1 MTLTSTCAIYGVLN
15 AHASI
20 SDADTPAES
29 PPVGPDLRTPQG
41 EAVLPPYRWT
51 VQVFADMFGTTPRA
65 LRFYESKGLLAPARE
80 SAGRVYGAAE
90 FLRME
95 RIARAKRLG
104 FTLDDIREV
113 FEVIDGEV
121 TDRGELQRRRGN
133 FQRVLG
139 GLDRRRAD
147 LDSVADDMRALVGQI
162 DAHLASI
169 PSGQPSADTTVFQ
182 FAKAYED
189 RLQRSLQH

>member
-1 MTLTSTCAIYGVLN
+1 MVEVNTAKQTTAAN
-15 AHASI
+15 
-20 SDADTPAES
+20 ES
-29 PPVGPDLRTPQG
+29 SSEATLRTPSGQP
-41 EAVLPPYRWT
+41 VRPPYRWA
-51 VQVFADMFGTTPRA
+51 VQAFADMFDTTPRA
-65 LRFYESKGLLAPARE
+65 LRFYESKGLLSPARE
-80 SAGRVYGAAE
+80 SAGRVYGAPE

-121 TDRGELQRRRGN
+121 ADRAELQRRRGN

-147 LDSVADDMRALVGQI
+147 LDAVAEDMRSLVGQI
-162 DAHLASI
+162 DSHLAAQ
-169 PSGQPSADTTVFQ
+169 PSGDATVFQ